1 MIKYSWKSKYTLF
14 SCIFFL
20 VLWEVVAIILNNDIY
35 LPRIE
40 CILKELLNL
49 VKDKNFYMYVSSSF
63 MRTLI
68 SYSFALFL
76 SVFLGILSSVYPFF

>member
-49 VKDKNFYMYVSSSF
+49 VKDKNK
-63 MRTLI
+63 
-68 SYSFALFL
+68 FL
-76 SVFLGILSSVYPFF
+76 